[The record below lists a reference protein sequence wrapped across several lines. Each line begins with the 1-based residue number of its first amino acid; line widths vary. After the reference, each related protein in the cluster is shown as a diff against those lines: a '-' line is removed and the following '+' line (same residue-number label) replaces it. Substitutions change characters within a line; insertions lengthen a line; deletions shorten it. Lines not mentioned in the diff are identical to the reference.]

1 MTTLLADI
9 YGDSINK
16 LEIACNDAWLA
27 HICLSPEDSKPR
39 LEALDLCLL
48 HCTMC
53 VHTCAYTLLHKMSF

>member
-27 HICLSPEDSKPR
+27 HICLSPEDSNLMGHVIKFMWENS
-39 LEALDLCLL
+39 L
-48 HCTMC
+48 
-53 VHTCAYTLLHKMSF
+53 SF